1 MAPMVHGLEAKY
13 FGRIKFTYLDADDP
27 QTFDFQKALGFYY
40 QPEVYLLDANG
51 NVLQKWV
58 GFTSEEDFEAVF
70 TQYVQSKKSP
80 QSNDCGDFS
89 FGCS

>member
-13 FGRIKFTYLDADDP
+13 FGKIKFTYLDADDP
-27 QTFDFQKALGFYY
+27 STQDFQHTLGFYY

-58 GFTSEEDFEAVF
+58 GFTSEDEFEAVF
-70 TQYVQSKKSP
+70 VQYLQ
-80 QSNDCGDFS
+80 
-89 FGCS
+89 

>member
-13 FGRIKFTYLDADDP
+13 SGRIKFSYLDADDTRT
-27 QTFDFQKALGFYY
+27 QDFQQALGFYY

-58 GFTSEEDFEAVF
+58 GFTSEEEFEAVF
-70 TQYVQSKKSP
+70 AQYVQ
-80 QSNDCGDFS
+80 
-89 FGCS
+89 